1 MLTLVVYN
9 DNNNKTI
16 SKLYIGLTFLEP
28 GQTNGF
34 GWEVITIQELYN
46 KQFYLSETISKM
58 ILEEREEME
67 KYNSLINKII
77 HFIDI
82 IINA

>member
-9 DNNNKTI
+9 DNNDKTI
-16 SKLYIGLTFLEP
+16 SKLYSGLTFLEP

-46 KQFYLSETISKM
+46 KQFYLSETITKM
-58 ILEEREEME
+58 ILKEREEME